1 MRVVV
6 VGSGAR
12 EHAIVASLVKD
23 HEVVATPGNP
33 GIEEICEVTDK
44 DPESIDADLFVIGP
58 EVPLVAG
65 LADRLRAN
73 KKLVFGPGQDGAA
86 LEGSKAFMK
95 QVLHD
100 AKVPTASFSVF
111 SEFKAAKSHLMSY
124 PGPYVIKTDGLAA
137 GKGVKVTSDL
147 DEAIED
153 VRLKLSGASFGES
166 GKTVVIEEAMIGP
179 EVSMLVVTDGTSA
192 VALPVATD
200 FKRVYDDD
208 LGENTGGMG
217 AHSPVPWADQ
227 SVVDEVMQRA
237 IYPTLSELA
246 RRGIDYRGVLYA
258 GLMMTEVG
266 PKLVEYNV
274 RFGDPEA
281 QVVLPR
287 ITSDLG
293 QLMAEVA
300 SGRIES
306 PVTID
311 KRAALTVVLA
321 SRGYPASP
329 QYGMEIKGIDAANG
343 QVGVTV
349 FHGGTKKSG
358 RGLVSSGGRVLSVTA
373 LGDSLNEARDAAYRA
388 VSMIEFEGMHY
399 RRDIGLRAISEGAKS
414 SGVVS

>member
-1 MRVVV
+1 MRIVV

-12 EHAIVASLVKD
+12 EHAIVASLIRH
-23 HEVVATPGNP
+23 HEVIATPGNP
-33 GIEEICEVTDK
+33 GIETICKVTDK
-44 DPESIDADLFVIGP
+44 DPGSIDADLYVIGP

-65 LADRLRAN
+65 LADKLRADG
-73 KKLVFGPGQDGAA
+73 KSVFGPGRDGAA

-95 QVLHD
+95 QVLQD
-100 AKVPTASFSVF
+100 AKVPTAQFWVF
-111 SEFKAAKSHLMSY
+111 SDFLAAKAHLSGY

-153 VRLKLSGASFGES
+153 VRLKLSGTSFGDS
-166 GKTVVIEEAMIGP
+166 GRRVVIEEAMVGP

-227 SVVDEVMQRA
+227 RVVEEVMQKA
-237 IYPTLSELA
+237 IYPTLAELKK
-246 RRGIDYRGVLYA
+246 RGIEYRGVLYA
-258 GLMMTEVG
+258 GLMMTSQG

-287 ITSDLG
+287 INSDLG
-293 QLMAEVA
+293 QLMVEAA

-306 PVTID
+306 PVVID
-311 KRAALTVVLA
+311 KKAALTVVLA
-321 SRGYPASP
+321 SRGYPQNP
-329 QYGMEIKGIDAANG
+329 EYGMEIKGIEEANS
-343 QVGVTV
+343 QEGVVV
-349 FHGGTKKSG
+349 FHAGTKKANHST
-358 RGLVSSGGRVLSVTA
+358 LVTSGGRVLSVTA
-373 LGDSLNEARDAAYRA
+373 MGATLGEARDAAYRA
-388 VSMIEFEGMHY
+388 VSVIEFEGMHY
-399 RRDIGLRAISEGAKS
+399 RRDIGQRAISEGAH
-414 SGVVS
+414 SGGEV